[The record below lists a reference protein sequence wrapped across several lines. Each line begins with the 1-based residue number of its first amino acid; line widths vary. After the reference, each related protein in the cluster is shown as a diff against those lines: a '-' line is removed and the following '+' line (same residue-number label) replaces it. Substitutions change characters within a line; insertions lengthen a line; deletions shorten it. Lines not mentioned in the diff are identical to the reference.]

1 MIKVWQEVDSKGT
14 WKIIYE
20 AQADSSVNCISWAP
34 WEFGLILAAGA
45 KDGQILVIRRDGSDW
60 KNKSVNA
67 HNRPAKGLISG
78 VIGISWCHSSI
89 FKEESVLYDGKQ
101 VQLSIMKLASVS
113 TDDSSLKI
121 WEYDG
126 DNLHET

>member
-14 WKIIYE
+14 WTLIYE

-34 WEFGLILAAGA
+34 WEYGLILAAGA
-45 KDGQILVIRRDGSDW
+45 KDGQIIIIRRDGSDW
-60 KNKSVNA
+60 KKKSVNA
-67 HNRPAKGLISG
+67 HNKQTSHISG
-78 VIGISWCHSSI
+78 VIGISWCHSSL
-89 FKEESVLYDGKQ
+89 FKEESVLQDGKQ

-113 TDDSSLKI
+113 TDDSSFKI

-126 DNLHET
+126 DNLIEI

>member
-14 WKIIYE
+14 WTLIYE

-34 WEFGLILAAGA
+34 WEYGLILAAGA
-45 KDGQILVIRRDGSDW
+45 KDGQIIIIRRDGSDW
-60 KNKSVNA
+60 KKKSVNA
-67 HNRPAKGLISG
+67 HNNQTSHISG
-78 VIGISWCHSSI
+78 VIGISWCHSSF
-89 FKEESVLYDGKQ
+89 FKEESVLQDGKQ

-113 TDDSSLKI
+113 TDDSSFKI

-126 DNLHET
+126 DNLIEI